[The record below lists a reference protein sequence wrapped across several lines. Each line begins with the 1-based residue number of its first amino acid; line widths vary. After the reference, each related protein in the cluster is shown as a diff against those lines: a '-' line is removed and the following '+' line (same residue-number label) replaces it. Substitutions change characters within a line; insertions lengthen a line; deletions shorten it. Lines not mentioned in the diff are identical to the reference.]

1 MVEIFP
7 QQISQTAKKAEDIAR
22 NILTQDNTFFSQMG
36 MFYLGPIDGHDVETL
51 VKILKNLFL
60 IPGTSN
66 FWNPKAVVKR
76 RRTM

>member
-36 MFYLGPIDGHDVETL
+36 MFYLGL
-51 VKILKNLFL
+51 
-60 IPGTSN
+60 
-66 FWNPKAVVKR
+66 
-76 RRTM
+76 